1 MGTPVPLAP
10 RAVEVGIAEGAL
22 LVDARTNE
30 QFDEAHVPGA
40 ISASA
45 YETGFATKVA
55 KVVPPEVELIVV
67 AASDGYELE
76 AAELLASV
84 GLRVRGYLEG
94 GMTAWRSEGR
104 PVQRIELIDPDELA
118 ERLEG
123 DDLLVLDVRED
134 NEFAEAHIP
143 GSVNLPYG
151 DLPERQG
158 ELPRDRAIAAICSGG
173 KRSGLAA
180 SILQREGFER
190 VLHVADGGV
199 GTWRRAG
206 RPVESA

>member
-1 MGTPVPLAP
+1 
-10 RAVEVGIAEGAL
+10 
-22 LVDARTNE
+22 
-30 QFDEAHVPGA
+30 
-40 ISASA
+40 
-45 YETGFATKVA
+45 
-55 KVVPPEVELIVV
+55 VELIVV

-104 PVQRIELIDPDELA
+104 PVRRIELIDPDELA
-118 ERLEG
+118 ERLEA
-123 DDLLVLDVRED
+123 DELLVLDVREE

-151 DLPERQG
+151 ELSERQG

-180 SILQREGFER
+180 SILQREGFDR
-190 VLHVADGGV
+190 VMHVADGGV

-206 RPVESA
+206 RPVEGD